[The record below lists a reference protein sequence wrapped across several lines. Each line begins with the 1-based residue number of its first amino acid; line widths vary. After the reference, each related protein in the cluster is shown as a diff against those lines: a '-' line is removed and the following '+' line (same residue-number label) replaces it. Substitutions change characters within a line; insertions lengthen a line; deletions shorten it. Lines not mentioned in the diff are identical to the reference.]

1 MPFSNISVNVGK
13 SPKFFN
19 RPTQT
24 LVAYHLKIYLKLS
37 CELYCK
43 LFYLFIFTQ
52 NVGTL
57 NLASLCYLG
66 TERYLTWKSTHSV
79 VLDTSI
85 DVFFCDLKH
94 LIKSSSHKHEY
105 LIQNLINYLRYEKRN
120 YRYLYRTLL

>member
-66 TERYLTWKSTHSV
+66 TERYLTRKSTHSV

-85 DVFFCDLKH
+85 DVFFV
-94 LIKSSSHKHEY
+94 I
-105 LIQNLINYLRYEKRN
+105 
-120 YRYLYRTLL
+120 